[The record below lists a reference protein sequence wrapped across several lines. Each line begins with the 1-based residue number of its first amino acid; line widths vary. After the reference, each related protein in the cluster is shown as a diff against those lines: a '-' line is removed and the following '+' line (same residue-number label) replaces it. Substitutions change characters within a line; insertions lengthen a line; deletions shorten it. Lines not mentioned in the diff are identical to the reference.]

1 MREVSIMVR
10 HGLRETVKVALLWS
24 SLAISNAV
32 LAEAPAAAPGP
43 VSAADAATSLSA
55 PSPAAVAP
63 PAGLGPTE
71 LAVEKLILPNGLE
84 VILHEDKR
92 APQVTVNVWYH
103 VGAFNEQPGKTG
115 FAHLFEHL
123 MFQGSAH
130 VPPEK
135 HFKFLEEAGASFV
148 NGSTDYDRTDYY
160 QTVPRHEV
168 ELALWL
174 EADRMGWL
182 MESMGQ
188 PVLDEQRGVVK
199 NERRQTTE
207 ASPYGLAREK
217 LWQAVVPPSH
227 PYHGMVIGS
236 LADLDRASLD
246 DVRRFYDDS
255 YAPANATLCIV
266 GDFDTADMKK
276 LVDKYFRS
284 LPAWKRP
291 DRRAVAPPTMTADV
305 QVLFE
310 EPVATLAYVEMLWLV
325 PGRGQPGEL
334 DLEVLAH
341 VLGDGIAS
349 KLQDAL
355 LVQTEQAE
363 SVSVEMESLAN
374 FGAFHIGVV
383 VRPGVAAVDVLE
395 TIQSQLDYLQEIP
408 VQPEEVAR
416 TKKLLETEFV
426 FSLESGSGRA
436 NVLQEH
442 NHYEGDPGA
451 WRQRMAALRAVTD
464 ESVMAAMKTWLPKDH
479 RGVLIATPAMPKA
492 STSAEAPKGPPPA
505 EEQQ

>member
-1 MREVSIMVR
+1 MVR
-10 HGLRETVKVALLWS
+10 HGLRDTVNAAVLWS
-24 SLAISNAV
+24 LLVVSPVV
-32 LAEAPAAAPGP
+32 LAESPAPSPGP
-43 VSAADAATSLSA
+43 VSSADAATSSPA
-55 PSPAAVAP
+55 PSAADVVL
-63 PAGLGPTE
+63 PAGWALPE
-71 LAVEKLILPNGLE
+71 LAVEKFTLPNGLE

-92 APQVTVNVWYH
+92 TPQVTVNVWYH
-103 VGAFNEQPGKTG
+103 VGAFNEEPGKTG

-135 HFKFLEEAGASFV
+135 HFKFLEEAGATFV

-160 QTVPRHEV
+160 QTVPRHEA

-182 MESMGQ
+182 MESTGQ

-217 LWQAVVPPSH
+217 LWQAVVPPTH

-246 DVRRFYDDS
+246 DVRRFYDDY

-284 LPAWKRP
+284 LPAWTRP
-291 DRRAVAPPTMTADV
+291 GRRVVPPPIVTADV

-310 EPVATLAYVEMLWLV
+310 EPVAALPYVEMLWLV

-416 TKKLLETEFV
+416 TKKLLQTEFL
-426 FSLESGSGRA
+426 FSLELGSGRA

-442 NHYEGDPGA
+442 NHYEGDPGS
-451 WRQRMAALRAVTD
+451 WRQRMTALRAVTD

-479 RGVLIATPAMPKA
+479 RGVLIATPAVPKA
-492 STSAEAPKGPPPA
+492 LLSVEAPKGSPPA
-505 EEQQ
+505 EEQR

>member
-1 MREVSIMVR
+1 MVGP
-10 HGLRETVKVALLWS
+10 GLKRTARAALLVASLTTSLTAS
-24 SLAISNAV
+24 STAM
-32 LAEAPAAAPGP
+32 AEDPPPAAPAA
-43 VSAADAATSLSA
+43 
-55 PSPAAVAP
+55 PSPEAAPTPAAPAGPAP
-63 PAGLGPTE
+63 PA
-71 LAVEKLILPNGLE
+71 LAFEKYTLDNGLQ

-92 APQVTVNVWYH
+92 TPQVTVNVWYH
-103 VGAFNEQPGKTG
+103 VGALNEERGKTG

-130 VPPEK
+130 VPPEQ
-135 HFKFLEEAGASFV
+135 HFKLLEEAGATFV

-160 QTVPRHEV
+160 ETVPRHET

-182 MESMGQ
+182 MEAMGQ

-207 ASPYGLAREK
+207 AQPWGIAREK
-217 LWQAVVPPSH
+217 LWQAVVPFDH

-246 DVRRFYDDS
+246 DVRRFYDDY

-266 GDFDTADMKK
+266 GDFNSADMKK

-284 LPAWKRP
+284 LPKWQRP
-291 DRRAVAPPTMTADV
+291 GSRPVTPPVIRSDVKVAH
-305 QVLFE
+305 E
-310 EPVATLAYVEMLWLV
+310 ETVGSLPYVEMLWIV

-363 SVSVEMESLAN
+363 SVEVDMESLGN
-374 FGAFHIGVV
+374 FSAFHIGVV
-383 VRPGVAAVDVLE
+383 VRPGVAPADVLE
-395 TIQSQLDYLQEIP
+395 TIQAQLDYLQEIP
-408 VQPEEVAR
+408 VQPDEVAR
-416 TKKLLETEFV
+416 AKKGIETAQV
-426 FSLESGSGRA
+426 FSLELGPGRA
-436 NVLQEH
+436 DLLQES
-442 NHYEGDPGA
+442 NHYDGDPGA
-451 WRQRMAALRAVTD
+451 WTKRLAALQAVTD
-464 ESVMAAMKTWLPKDH
+464 TSVMAALKAWLPKDR
-479 RGVLIATPAMPKA
+479 RGVLIATPKVAAAADKA
-492 STSAEAPKGPPPA
+492 ASPTEKTAPAADKGPTPA
-505 EEQQ
+505 EEKK